1 MQEKEKTKPKTKK
14 PKSQEAAN
22 EQKGPGGSKTGS
34 SIMSRLYEKYK
45 DTVRE
50 ELKKELNLENIM
62 MVPKLEKIVI
72 NSGVGEATQNIKLLD
87 KVMEELAAITGQRPI
102 IRRAKK
108 SIAAFRLR
116 SGMPVGAT
124 VTLRGIRMYEF
135 MDRLVSVVMPRI
147 KDFRG
152 LSPKSFDGKGNYTIA
167 IKDQLVFPEILY
179 SKVEKI
185 KGMSI
190 TFVTSAQTDEMG
202 RALLRHLGM
211 PFRQ

>member
-1 MQEKEKTKPKTKK
+1 
-14 PKSQEAAN
+14 
-22 EQKGPGGSKTGS
+22 
-34 SIMSRLYEKYK
+34 MSRLYEKYK
-45 DTVRE
+45 NTIKE
-50 ELKKELNLENIM
+50 ELKRELNLENIM

-87 KVMEELAAITGQRPI
+87 KVMEELGTITGQRPA

-116 SGMPVGAT
+116 EGMPVGAT

-135 MDRLVSVVMPRI
+135 MDRLVSIVMPRI

-152 LSPKSFDGKGNYTIA
+152 VSPRSFDGRGNYTIA
-167 IKDQLVFPEILY
+167 VKDQMVFPEIVY
-179 SKVEKI
+179 TKVEKI

-190 TFVTSAQTDEMG
+190 TFVTSAKTDEMA

-211 PFRQ
+211 PFR

>member
-1 MQEKEKTKPKTKK
+1 M
-14 PKSQEAAN
+14 N
-22 EQKGPGGSKTGS
+22 
-34 SIMSRLYEKYK
+34 RLYEKYK

-50 ELKKELNLENIM
+50 ELKKELNLKNIM
-62 MVPKLEKIVI
+62 MVPKLEKIVV
-72 NSGVGEATQNIKLLD
+72 NSGVGEASQNIKLLD
-87 KVMEELAAITGQRPI
+87 KVLEELAAITGQRPI

-116 SGMPVGAT
+116 TGMPVGAT
-124 VTLRGIRMYEF
+124 VTLRGMRMYEF

-152 LSPKSFDGKGNYTIA
+152 VSPRSFDGRGNYTIA
-167 IKDQLVFPEILY
+167 IKDQLVFPEINY

-202 RALLRHLGM
+202 RALLKHLGM

>member
-1 MQEKEKTKPKTKK
+1 
-14 PKSQEAAN
+14 
-22 EQKGPGGSKTGS
+22 
-34 SIMSRLYEKYK
+34 MSRLYEKYK
-45 DTVRE
+45 DTVKE
-50 ELKKELNLENIM
+50 ELKKELNLKNMM

-87 KVMEELAAITGQRPI
+87 KVMEELATITGQRPI

-116 SGMPVGAT
+116 AGMPVGAT

-152 LSPKSFDGKGNYTIA
+152 LSPRSFDGRGNYTIA
-167 IKDQLVFPEILY
+167 IKDQLVFPEINY

-190 TFVTSAQTDEMG
+190 TFVTSAQTDEVG

>member
-1 MQEKEKTKPKTKK
+1 
-14 PKSQEAAN
+14 
-22 EQKGPGGSKTGS
+22 
-34 SIMSRLYEKYK
+34 MSRLYQKYK

-50 ELKKELNLENIM
+50 ELKKELNLRNIM

-87 KVMEELAAITGQRPI
+87 KVIEELAAITGQRPI

-116 SGMPVGAT
+116 AGMPVGAT

-152 LSPKSFDGKGNYTIA
+152 VSPRSFDGRGNYTIA
-167 IKDQLVFPEILY
+167 IKDQLVFPEINY